1 MTIKLSITGDIFLS
15 DQPHMVGI
23 GVRSCTKKT
32 KIRDYPFHKVKNHL
46 KRSDI
51 VFGNLESSFSNKR
64 NKFILKP
71 FLIDIKSA
79 ISLKNANYNI
89 LNVAN
94 NHIME
99 NGLEGFIFTKNVLKN
114 LNIKIVGQNDNSDKY
129 FTKPLILIKKNK
141 KFLFLGYSLKAEE
154 IDKNILYSLANEEMI
169 IEDMKKIKKEEDPD
183 IIIVSLHWGD
193 EYISIPHPENVKL
206 GRKLID
212 EGANLIIGHHSHVIA
227 PIEKYKNSFIIYS
240 LGNFVFDMSY
250 PLTNYGLL
258 IDIIIPNKD
267 NEYILK
273 PHIIEIQENWIPKI
287 IKLDFKKLIFTSRKI
302 DNITKNI
309 VQYYNI
315 LSINRKNYRKS
326 FYMLLI
332 RNLLK
337 NPYYIIPFLLRMIKV
352 RRLNLIKKMKCF

>member
-1 MTIKLSITGDIFLS
+1 
-15 DQPHMVGI
+15 
-23 GVRSCTKKT
+23 
-32 KIRDYPFHKVKNHL
+32 
-46 KRSDI
+46 
-51 VFGNLESSFSNKR
+51 
-64 NKFILKP
+64 
-71 FLIDIKSA
+71 
-79 ISLKNANYNI
+79 
-89 LNVAN
+89 
-94 NHIME
+94 
-99 NGLEGFIFTKNVLKN
+99 
-114 LNIKIVGQNDNSDKY
+114 
-129 FTKPLILIKKNK
+129 
-141 KFLFLGYSLKAEE
+141 
-154 IDKNILYSLANEEMI
+154 MI
-169 IEDMKKIKKEEDPD
+169 IEDMKKIKKEENPD

-193 EYISIPHPENVKL
+193 EYISIPHPENVKI
-206 GRKLID
+206 GRNLID

-258 IDIIIPNKD
+258 IDIIIPNKN

-287 IKLDFKKLIFTSRKI
+287 IKLDFEKLIYTSRKI

-309 VQYYNI
+309 NQYYNI

-326 FYMLLI
+326 FYILLI

-352 RRLNLIKKMKCF
+352 RRYKFN